1 MIAVLVCRMLR
12 VTHEPEQPIAV
23 IIRASDFG
31 YFLLPACTVDREP
44 HQLAHRDFR
53 SEEHTS
59 ELQSLMRISYADF
72 CLKKKKHRIA
82 LHQTKHHIRPVNPA
96 TTTVTVTH

>member
-44 HQLAHRDFR
+44 HQLAHRDFLPTARRRRREVLIEATQLVRRRQSVALPRR
-53 SEEHTS
+53 SEERRVGKEGVLPCRS
-59 ELQSLMRISYADF
+59 RW
-72 CLKKKKHRIA
+72 
-82 LHQTKHHIRPVNPA
+82 
-96 TTTVTVTH
+96 